1 MKAKSIKGRSLNEIK
16 TGLEK
21 SISDG
26 FKPTLAFVFLSVNQD
41 RRSITAL
48 FDAEKISIY
57 GITTHGEFI
66 DEESEMGTIVIL
78 LLDLNKNYF
87 HIYLEE
93 YPEKNYREVAKR
105 VALQAKEKF
114 PRPAFFI

>member
-87 HIYLEE
+87 HIYSLIIF
-93 YPEKNYREVAKR
+93 A
-105 VALQAKEKF
+105 F
-114 PRPAFFI
+114 PQ